1 MSPVEEESPSPETLH
16 DEKRVGDDGEKY
28 LDDKGRPTKADPETQ
43 QKAKEEESLDAAAT
57 HEVVRIEAEKELERA
72 GSALAWS
79 GLAAGLAMGFSL
91 VTEAVFRTHL
101 PDADWR
107 PLVTKLGYPV
117 GFLIVMLGSQQLYT
131 ENTLEPMVPLF
142 SEPTRERF
150 RNVGRLW
157 GIVFLAN
164 IVGTLIFS
172 LVLAKTSMFDDEMK
186 SAFLAIGLE
195 AVEPSA
201 GTIFVRS
208 IFAGM
213 LIALMVWMLPAAK
226 TAHFWVI
233 TLMTWLVGAAKLAH
247 VIVGSVETSYLM
259 WTGAASFGTW
269 FGHFLLPALIGNT
282 LGGVGLVALV
292 NHMQVHSG
300 EG

>member
-1 MSPVEEESPSPETLH
+1 VSTESPA
-16 DEKRVGDDGEKY
+16 GEEQGKY

-43 QKAKEEESLDAAAT
+43 AKAKEEESLDAAAT
-57 HEVVRIEAEKELERA
+57 HEVVRIEAEKELDRA

-79 GLAAGLAMGFSL
+79 GLAAGLAMGFSF
-91 VTEAVFRTHL
+91 VTEAVLRSHL
-101 PDADWR
+101 PEAEWR
-107 PLVTKLGYPV
+107 HLIVKLGYPV
-117 GFLIVMLGSQQLYT
+117 GFLIVILGSQQLYT
-131 ENTLEPMVPLF
+131 ENTLEPMVPLL
-142 SEPTRERF
+142 SEPTRDRF
-150 RNVGRLW
+150 RKVGRLW
-157 GIVFLAN
+157 GIVLLAN

-172 LVLAKTSMFDDEMK
+172 LILAKTTMFEEKIK
-186 SAFLAIGLE
+186 SVFLAIGLE
-195 AVEPSA
+195 AIEPSA
-201 GTIFVRS
+201 GTIFVRA

-233 TLMTWLVGAAKLAH
+233 TIMAWLVGAASLAH

-259 WTGAASFGTW
+259 WTGAASVGAYL
-269 FGHFLLPALIGNT
+269 GHFLLPALIGNT

>member
-1 MSPVEEESPSPETLH
+1 MSAEAPAGEREGKYR
-16 DEKRVGDDGEKY
+16 DEKGN
-28 LDDKGRPTKADPETQ
+28 PTTADPETQ

-72 GSALAWS
+72 ASALAWS
-79 GLAAGLAMGFSL
+79 GLAAGLAMGFSF
-91 VTEAVFRTHL
+91 VTEAVLRAHL
-101 PDADWR
+101 PEADWR
-107 PLVTKLGYPV
+107 PLISKLGYPV
-117 GFLIVMLGSQQLYT
+117 GFLIVILGSQQLYT
-131 ENTLEPMVPLF
+131 ENTLEPMVPLLT
-142 SEPTRERF
+142 EPTRERF
-150 RNVGRLW
+150 RKVARLW

-172 LVLAKTSMFDDEMK
+172 LVLAKTSMFEDKIK
-186 SAFLAIGLE
+186 SNFLAIGLE

-201 GTIFVRS
+201 GTIFIRA

-233 TLMTWLVGAAKLAH
+233 TIMAWLVGAASLAH

-269 FGHFLLPALIGNT
+269 LGHFLVPALVGNT